1 MPDAVDVAALGRVVD
16 YLKAH
21 AVGKRNAKQARTIQD
36 ALITGANP
44 ADMLDARYLRL
55 LVNHGLDAGVLI
67 CSTQRGYYLP
77 ANRAEA
83 DETIEWLK
91 AEAAHRTQR
100 AIRTAQLADELFS
113 TDRLFTDSERGRE

>member
-1 MPDAVDVAALGRVVD
+1 MADAVDVAALARVVE

-36 ALITGANP
+36 ALITGSNP

-55 LVNHGLDAGVLI
+55 LVNQGLDAGVLI
-67 CSTQRGYYLP
+67 CSTQKGYYLP

-83 DETIEWLK
+83 DETIAWLK
-91 AEAAHRTQR
+91 SEAAHRTQR

-113 TDRLFTDSERGRE
+113 TDQLLEGGRR